1 MKNNNHKHLICRR
14 WVQGVGYVEE
24 FHGGFSRRA
33 PRFPLPLRRIW
44 DLVSA
49 LAICG
54 VPATIVVATF
64 AELF

>member
-1 MKNNNHKHLICRR
+1 MKKNNHNHPICRR

-33 PRFPLPLRRIW
+33 PRVPLPWRRIW
-44 DLVSA
+44 DLAPA

-54 VPATIVVATF
+54 VPAVIVIAAL
-64 AELF
+64 AEVF